1 MDYFLAVFWGNNL
14 INLARVRESILAN
27 PSTGSKV
34 GIRVR
39 IIAVGRQPL
48 KDGGP
53 QERSQWEAVLV
64 ESAALK

>member
-27 PSTGSKV
+27 PSTGS
-34 GIRVR
+34 RVR

-48 KDGGP
+48 RM
-53 QERSQWEAVLV
+53 EVLKKGV
-64 ESAALK
+64 NGRQF

>member
-1 MDYFLAVFWGNNL
+1 MDYFLAVFWGSNL

-27 PSTGSKV
+27 PSTGS
-34 GIRVR
+34 RVR